1 MPPDMKLILIR
12 TVFNAKSTFGEL
24 FVDGKYQCFVLEDT
38 DRRLEAGGVK
48 VYGKTAIPRGT
59 YQIIVD
65 RSQRFKRE
73 LPLLLDVPQFQGI
86 RIHAGNKPED
96 TEGCLIP
103 GLKIQPEKDWV
114 ANSRAA
120 FDALFHKIRAAH
132 LDKQKITI
140 EVR

>member
-1 MPPDMKLILIR
+1 MKLLLLR

-103 GLKIQPEKDWV
+103 GLKTQPEKDWIS
-114 ANSRAA
+114 NSMAA

-132 LDKQKITI
+132 LGKQKITI

>member
-1 MPPDMKLILIR
+1 MPPEMKLVLIR
-12 TVFNAKSTFGEL
+12 TVFNPKSTFGEL
-24 FVDGKYQCFVLEDT
+24 FLDGKYQCFVLEDT
-38 DRRLEAGGVK
+38 DRRLEDGGVK

-65 RSQRFKRE
+65 RSARFKRE
-73 LPLLLDVPQFQGI
+73 LPLLLDVPQFSGI

-103 GLKIQPEKDWV
+103 GLKIQPEKDWIS
-114 ANSRAA
+114 NSMAA
-120 FDALFHKIRAAH
+120 FDPLFRKLRAAH
-132 LDKQKITI
+132 LNKQKITI